1 MKRSKENEEKAKQP
15 LIKERQVTYDQ
26 YAAMPDD
33 GKRYEIFEGDMVMMS
48 PGPSTSHQSVS
59 GELEFILKQSCRTDY
74 VIYHAPL
81 DVILSQTT
89 VLQPDILVIH
99 RSRLHIVTKRG
110 IEGPPDLVA
119 EIVSPGSRKKDKV
132 DKMSLYAKYGVQE
145 YWIIDTD
152 SKHLEQYRLHGD
164 RYELHDLFEGDE
176 LITSDM
182 LPCVSFTI
190 SEIFKEMIS

>member
-1 MKRSKENEEKAKQP
+1 MRGKENEEKAKRQLIREQP
-15 LIKERQVTYDQ
+15 VTYDQ

-48 PGPSTSHQSVS
+48 PGSSTSHQSVS
-59 GELEFILKQSCRTDY
+59 GELAFILKQNCKTDY
-74 VIYHAPL
+74 VIFDAPL

-89 VLQPDILVIH
+89 VLQPDILMIH
-99 RSRLHIVTKRG
+99 RSRLHIITKRA

-119 EIVSPGSRKKDKV
+119 EIVSPGSRKRDKV
-132 DKMSLYAKYGVQE
+132 DKMSLYAKYGVPE

-152 SKHLEQYRLHGD
+152 SKHLEQYRLQGD
-164 RYELHDLFEGDE
+164 RYELYNLFEGDE
-176 LITSDM
+176 LVTSDK